1 MKLKRIAIC
10 IAVATIALTT
20 SCGNAAKKSS
30 TSQATT
36 QTENQAE
43 SKTAEVYNI
52 DKLLTDAEVLTNK
65 EVIIEGICT
74 HICKHGGR
82 KIFLMGSD
90 DTKTIRIESGK
101 MGKFDQNCVN
111 SIVNVT
117 GILREERI
125 DETYLINWENRL
137 KTKSEEQHGE
147 GESGC
152 DTEKKARGE
161 SANTDEKRI
170 ADFRTKIATRK
181 AQSGKEYLSF
191 YYVEADKY
199 TVK

>member
-1 MKLKRIAIC
+1 MNLKRIAIC

-36 QTENQAE
+36 KTENL
-43 SKTAEVYNI
+43 TAEVYNI
-52 DKLLTDAEVLTNK
+52 DKLLTDAESLTDK
-65 EVIIEGICT
+65 EIVMEGICT

-101 MGKFDQNCVN
+101 VGKFDQSCVN

-147 GESGC
+147 GEAGC

-161 SANTDEKRI
+161 SASTDDKRI

-191 YYVEADKY
+191 YYVEATKY

>member
-10 IAVATIALTT
+10 VAVATIALAT

-30 TSQATT
+30 SNQATT
-36 QTENQAE
+36 ETKSQT
-43 SKTAEVYNI
+43 TEVYDI
-52 DKLLTDAEVLTNK
+52 DKLLAQAETLTDK
-65 EVIIEGICT
+65 ELVIEGICT

-101 MGKFDQNCVN
+101 VGKFAQNCVN

-125 DETYLINWENRL
+125 DETYLLSWENRL
-137 KTKSEEQHGE
+137 KTKSEQKHGE
-147 GESGC
+147 SEAGC

-161 SANTDEKRI
+161 SANTDDKRI
-170 ADFRTKIATRK
+170 ADFRAKIAERK
-181 AQSGKEYLSF
+181 AKSGKEYLSF
-191 YYVEADKY
+191 YYVEAIKY
-199 TVK
+199 SNQ